1 VTAPIIL
8 ESPDSERRQPMRERR
23 CVIVAGFARSGTSW
37 LAKGLSFADGF
48 TYYREPDN
56 VDMVPGAEE
65 RFRYLYLTGEHDDP
79 AYRRL
84 MTRACTGRIA
94 TAFTMKEDPGPLLT
108 ALGLGRRVGE
118 RFPVLFMR
126 KRDVLVKLVNA
137 NLNLAW
143 FSANFPRAR
152 QVFVLRHPCGQFESW
167 KRLGWEPDPHRL
179 LENRRLVADH
189 LQPFAE
195 LITRAR
201 SFWERAAALW
211 AAVVHVVHRQTE
223 QAEGGR
229 LIVAYEWLCADPI
242 TRFQDLYRRLDLRWT
257 PRAEQFIRA
266 SDTEADPGTYSM
278 RRPTARQIDKWK
290 QGLTRDEI
298 EACRRFVEPFRL
310 PYYPSFEPRVGSLS
324 GDQRE

>member
-1 VTAPIIL
+1 M
-8 ESPDSERRQPMRERR
+8 QERR
-23 CVIVAGFARSGTSW
+23 CVIVAGLPRSGTSW
-37 LAKGLSFADGF
+37 LAKGLSFAEGF
-48 TYYREPDN
+48 TYYWEPDN

-108 ALGLGRRVGE
+108 TLGIRRRVGE

-143 FSANFPRAR
+143 FGANFPRAG
-152 QVFVLRHPCGQFESW
+152 QVFILRHPCGQFESW

-201 SFWERAAALW
+201 SFWERAGALW
-211 AAVVHVVHRQTE
+211 AAVVHVVHRQTQ

-257 PRAEQFIRA
+257 SRAERFIRA

-290 QGLTRDEI
+290 QGLTRDDI